1 MKLDRV
7 ELGILVVGIVAC
19 VGIIAYLVIRSR
31 ETPTTMENTTTSS
44 APRLIPITNTDN
56 NLILRE
62 INNSINMQIPKGEVT
77 DENVDV
83 TGAITELYQQK
94 EGFPWTS
101 FSMINHG
108 PDGVYL
114 SVNTW
119 RQPESPVPFGQTVSI
134 DLKKRG
140 AIKRVYLK
148 CDAGNTANVDIHA
161 IL

>member
-7 ELGILVVGIVAC
+7 ELGIIVVGIVAC

-31 ETPTTMENTTTSS
+31 EVPTTMENTTVS
-44 APRLIPITNTDN
+44 APRLIPINNADN

-101 FSMINHG
+101 FSITNNG
-108 PDGVYL
+108 PDDVYV

-119 RQPESPVPFGQTVSI
+119 RQPESPIPVGQTMSV
-134 DLKKRG
+134 DLKQRSS
-140 AIKRVYLK
+140 IKRVYLK
-148 CDAGNTANVDIHA
+148 CDQGNTTNVDIHA
-161 IL
+161 II